1 MARRVKLPKGIDGTA
16 FLVPFS
22 TTSGAAAFAG
32 KDAAYVV
39 FDERRPVDM
48 AALHTDPVFANAS
61 VRMLASG
68 TLIRIPLPPTRSL
81 ALTQMS
87 QGWRIAALAVAPKL
101 QPIVVN
107 HVEGR
112 LNLAAEQ
119 PGDVLSMADPDTG
132 ATLLVGTQHRPGQG
146 VATSRRGAEFVVR
159 PTIQGVV
166 IEPLADQVVLKQVA
180 TGFSMTG
187 ATTGL
192 LLSPPT
198 SATDVLMDA
207 AHLTRRFEFSAM
219 PPDALLR
226 RATRQFDEAAAS
238 PPLARGAKHHAA
250 AESLMAL
257 GLFAEAGSLLH
268 MAAEQ
273 DPKEAASPETAGLTA
288 IAALLA
294 GRAEESDALDD
305 PRLDGSDEIAMWR
318 AIRQAMKDHGSP
330 AAAAAFATTAPLIFQ
345 YPKAIR
351 DHVLP
356 LIIETMIEG
365 GEIGPAKRLLEQRKT
380 DPKLAYA
387 RALMQQAEGDTEQA
401 LASLDE
407 IAAGHDQFDRARAA
421 VRAVELRLS
430 GRKLDKTQAADALDK
445 LLYVWRGDAR
455 ELALR
460 ERVAELRGQTGA
472 WPVALAILRTAET
485 DFPEQ
490 AVLVHER
497 LKDMFAALIRD
508 QGEHQTPPID
518 FVTAID
524 ENTDLMPESGD
535 DEAVE
540 QVLSDRLLAL
550 DLPERAK
557 PVLQKL
563 IKSAKSD
570 QAKARLGLTLATLNS
585 RESDDAGALAAL
597 DGSEGRD
604 LPPDLIEQRTILR
617 ANSMARRGDAPG
629 AVALLAP
636 LQTAHAMEA
645 RAEILEKAS
654 KWGEAEKAWSEDVA
668 LTVPETGPL
677 EEPQV
682 RCLLRLA
689 TATARASDDAG
700 LADLRVKYTDRIGT
714 GPLADMF
721 KVLTSEPIKTS
732 ADIKRSQE
740 EMSLAASLPADMKAL
755 QAGSATR

>member
-1 MARRVKLPKGIDGTA
+1 
-16 FLVPFS
+16 
-22 TTSGAAAFAG
+22 
-32 KDAAYVV
+32 
-39 FDERRPVDM
+39 
-48 AALHTDPVFANAS
+48 
-61 VRMLASG
+61 
-68 TLIRIPLPPTRSL
+68 
-81 ALTQMS
+81 
-87 QGWRIAALAVAPKL
+87 
-101 QPIVVN
+101 
-107 HVEGR
+107 
-112 LNLAAEQ
+112 
-119 PGDVLSMADPDTG
+119 
-132 ATLLVGTQHRPGQG
+132 
-146 VATSRRGAEFVVR
+146 
-159 PTIQGVV
+159 
-166 IEPLADQVVLKQVA
+166 
-180 TGFSMTG
+180 
-187 ATTGL
+187 
-192 LLSPPT
+192 
-198 SATDVLMDA
+198 
-207 AHLTRRFEFSAM
+207 
-219 PPDALLR
+219 
-226 RATRQFDEAAAS
+226 
-238 PPLARGAKHHAA
+238 
-250 AESLMAL
+250 
-257 GLFAEAGSLLH
+257 
-268 MAAEQ
+268 
-273 DPKEAASPETAGLTA
+273 
-288 IAALLA
+288 
-294 GRAEESDALDD
+294 
-305 PRLDGSDEIAMWR
+305 
-318 AIRQAMKDHGSP
+318 
-330 AAAAAFATTAPLIFQ
+330 
-345 YPKAIR
+345 
-351 DHVLP
+351 
-356 LIIETMIEG
+356 
-365 GEIGPAKRLLEQRKT
+365 
-380 DPKLAYA
+380 
-387 RALMQQAEGDTEQA
+387 MQQAEGDTEQA

-629 AVALLAP
+629 SVALLAP